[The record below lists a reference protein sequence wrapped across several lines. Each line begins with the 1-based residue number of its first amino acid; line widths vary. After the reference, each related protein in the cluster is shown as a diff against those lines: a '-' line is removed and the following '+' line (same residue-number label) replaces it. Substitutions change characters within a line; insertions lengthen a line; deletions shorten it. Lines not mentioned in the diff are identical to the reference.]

1 MYTHLEHKEF
11 SELID
16 IFRELTGIHYS
27 REKLYLFENR
37 LSKFVGITGNYSSYT
52 EFIEEL
58 RNPDNKQ
65 LREQFVNQLTT
76 NYTYFFR
83 EPVHFRFLQYLI
95 KEKFKDKE
103 ELRLWSAAASGG
115 HEAYSMAMS
124 IDAVI
129 RGLRR
134 YKILGTDIAADKIEM
149 AKAGIYKSD
158 EVVGHMHNDTIN
170 KYFLEVDH
178 MYQVKKRIKNNV
190 KFGTLNIMEPY
201 PFKNNF
207 NIIFLRNIMIYFK
220 NEEKEIML
228 NKIADYLEPDGY
240 LIISLS
246 ESLTGLKVPFKHI
259 KHGIYKK
266 LTR

>member
-1 MYTHLEHKEF
+1 MYIHLNNKDFE
-11 SELID
+11 ELIE
-16 IFRELTGIHYS
+16 IFKELTGINYS
-27 REKLYLFENR
+27 KKKLYLFENR
-37 LSKFVGITGNYSSYT
+37 LSKFVGITGKYDSYR
-52 EFIEEL
+52 EYIDDLKKDE
-58 RNPDNKQ
+58 NKQ

-83 EPVHFRFLQYLI
+83 EPIHFRFLQFI
-95 KEKFKDKE
+95 VTEKYKDKD

-124 IDAVI
+124 IDAVL
-129 RGLRR
+129 RGTKK
-134 YKILGTDIAADKIEM
+134 YKILGTDIAADKIKL
-149 AKAGIYKSD
+149 AKDGVYKQ
-158 EVVGHMHNDTIN
+158 EEIFGHMHNEAIN
-170 KYFLEVDH
+170 KYFSYIDNNYH
-178 MYQVKKRIKNNV
+178 IKKRIKANV
-190 KFGTLNIMEPY
+190 KFALLNIMDPF
-201 PFKNNF
+201 PFKKNF

-220 NEEKEIML
+220 NKEKELML

-266 LTR
+266 TN

>member
-16 IFRELTGIHYS
+16 IFRDLTGIHYS
-27 REKLYLFENR
+27 RQKLYLFENR
-37 LSKFVGITGNYSSYT
+37 LSKFVGITGNYSTYT

-58 RNPDNKQ
+58 KNPDNKQ
-65 LREQFVNQLTT
+65 LRDQFVNQLTT

-83 EPVHFRFLQYLI
+83 EPIHFRFIQYLI
-95 KEKFKDKE
+95 TEKYKDKGE
-103 ELRLWSAAASGG
+103 ISIWSAAASGG
-115 HEAYSMAMS
+115 HEAYSIAIA

-129 RGLRR
+129 RGMRT
-134 YKILGTDIAADKIEM
+134 YKILGTDIAADKIEL
-149 AKAGIYKSD
+149 AKNGIYKSED
-158 EVVGHMHNDTIN
+158 ITGQMHPDTID
-170 KYFLEVDH
+170 KYFLQTDH
-178 MYQVKKRIKNNV
+178 KYQIKKRIKNNV
-190 KFGTLNIMEPY
+190 TFAILNIMD
-201 PFKNNF
+201 PFPFQKCF
-207 NIIFLRNIMIYFK
+207 NVIFLRNIMIYFK

-246 ESLTGLKVPFKHI
+246 ESLTGLNVPFKHI

-266 LTR
+266 TN